1 MKCKTQW
8 ITLVVA
14 VLAWSTGRA
23 ETEIYAVFDIENQG
37 ATIAPDSLQRLSA
50 FLALTW
56 AEAGYKVISRD
67 QLRDRLKTE
76 QKESYKEC
84 YDRECQIELGR
95 ELAANKIVA
104 SQILKLGS
112 ACRLAVTVFDLRQA
126 AAERALSFKAECTED
141 ALVSAIEQL
150 KEKIAEEAPGKNP
163 SPVVEGAKPPEAA
176 PKPPAPEPVGDPQE
190 VLDPSGKIVWRRCP
204 VGQRFSPQGCVGEA
218 RRFGGSNDV
227 GREACPAG
235 YRLPHINEYIALM
248 ADCDNDVVKGE
259 SGFCMACEHSPLCSK
274 MFPNDSNWYWAD
286 PPAILHTSAAN
297 LGKGHM
303 VVQDYGKNSANYVR
317 CVRDVDGR

>member
-163 SPVVEGAKPPEAA
+163 SPVVEGSKPPEAA
-176 PKPPAPEPVGDPQE
+176 PKPPVPEPAGDPQE

-204 VGQRFSPQGCVGEA
+204 VGQRFGANGCEGNP
-218 RRFGGSNDV
+218 RRFSWGDAEENCPNGFHLPQISDFTALLEECDRDVRGGDS
-227 GREACPAG
+227 GYCIAC
-235 YRLPHINEYIALM
+235 RL
-248 ADCDNDVVKGE
+248 
-259 SGFCMACEHSPLCSK
+259 SPNCSK
-274 MFPNDSNWYWAD
+274 LFPNGEGRHWARPD
-286 PPAILHTSAAN
+286 GVLNSSMVN
-297 LGKGHM
+297 LDDGQVYVKE
-303 VVQDYGKNSANYVR
+303 YGKAQSLLVR
-317 CVRDVDGR
+317 CVRPADAR